1 MNKELLR
8 EVATYYED
16 VWLSRLEN
24 GASDGC
30 VHYGLHIDGMS
41 TKPKINTNRL
51 IGNTLVREMGD
62 GCEAHG
68 LKHGTQSWR
77 VLDLGCGVAGTMSF
91 LRDHH
96 PGFDL
101 LGVCSSEK
109 EMRVAQWLYRGYVP
123 DVQVFDY
130 HKAWQHFGQKPV
142 TPRRLDAVY
151 AIESLCQSWDRIA
164 VLSNVWVALK
174 PGGVFLVLDAMLEGD
189 VTDLALKT
197 DPGEKSLR
205 DLYEDVR
212 AGFHVPDLYE
222 VPLMEELVNAGFEVE
237 QELDFTPNV
246 AESIFDSAGRAI
258 YRDGT
263 NAIPLRKQLHGLACV
278 GMAAL
283 LAAKKLRYTLTI
295 ARKPIDAD
303 TQAQ

>member
-1 MNKELLR
+1 MNKENLR

-41 TKPKINTNRL
+41 TKPKLNTNRL
-51 IGNTLVREMGD
+51 IGNTLVREMGPPTN
-62 GCEAHG
+62 
-68 LKHGTQSWR
+68 KTWR
-77 VLDLGCGVAGTMSF
+77 VLDLGCGVAGTMAF
-91 LRDHH
+91 LREHH
-96 PGFDL
+96 PDCDL
-101 LGVCSSEK
+101 IGICSSEK
-109 EMRVAQWLYRGYVP
+109 EQRVAQWLHRGYVP
-123 DVQVFDY
+123 SVRVLDY
-130 HKAWQHFGQKPV
+130 HDDEMNFFP
-142 TPRRLDAVY
+142 LDAVY
-151 AIESLCQSWDRIA
+151 AVESLCQSRDRQA
-164 VLSNVWVALK
+164 VLANVKKSLM
-174 PGGVFLVLDAMLEGD
+174 PGGLFLVLDAMLDGD
-189 VTDLALKT
+189 PPEDDYGPGPVMEKTLK
-197 DPGEKSLR
+197 
-205 DLYEDVR
+205 DLYDDVR

-222 VPLMEELVNAGFEVE
+222 VPLMDELIVAGFEVE

-246 AESIFDSAGRAI
+246 AEAIFDSAGRAI

-263 NAIPLRKQLHGLACV
+263 NCIPLRKQLHGLACV

-303 TQAQ
+303 TETK

>member
-1 MNKELLR
+1 MNKEQLR

-16 VWLSRLEN
+16 VWLMKMEN

-51 IGNTLVREMGD
+51 IENTLNREMPD
-62 GCEAHG
+62 ESDH
-68 LKHGTQSWR
+68 
-77 VLDLGCGVAGTMSF
+77 VMDLGCGVGGTLAHLNKGPNRWKLYGMT
-91 LRDHH
+91 
-96 PGFDL
+96 
-101 LGVCSSEK
+101 SSIKEK
-109 EMRVAQWLYRGYVP
+109 RVS
-123 DVQVFDY
+123 QVIHRTKPNVWVGDY
-130 HKAWQHFGQKPV
+130 HENWDTKWEFFGGI
-142 TPRRLDAVY
+142 Y
-151 AIESLCQSWDRIA
+151 AIESLCQSWDRQA
-164 VLSNVWVALK
+164 VLAEVWRSLV

-189 VTDLALKT
+189 VPDDGA

-205 DLYEDVR
+205 DMYDDVR
-212 AGFHVPDLYE
+212 VGFHVPDLYE
-222 VPLMEELVNAGFEVE
+222 VPLMEELVTAGFEVE

-263 NAIPLRKQLHGLACV
+263 NCIPLRKQLHGLACV

-283 LAAKKLRYTLTI
+283 LAHKKLRYTLTI

-303 TQAQ
+303 TQA